1 VTLIAFMRLG
11 LATLL
16 ALATAACDRHAV
28 PKETLPMSPSPVAL
42 AVRSEPSA
50 IPVGSPIRVELTLTN
65 VGSAPVWINRRMSV
79 GYPDDILRE
88 VYVTVHD
95 ARGVLVKVS
104 DIERVDA
111 HRSPPIRSDFVELA
125 PKQSFRAD
133 VDLTLW
139 FPTRLLGHYTV
150 TVTYANDDA
159 GTAFGLQA
167 FTGAVTTAPFD
178 VTLASP

>member
-1 VTLIAFMRLG
+1 
-11 LATLL
+11 
-16 ALATAACDRHAV
+16 
-28 PKETLPMSPSPVAL
+28 MSPLPLAL
-42 AVRSEPSA
+42 AVRSEPST
-50 IPVGSPIRVELTLTN
+50 IPVGAPIHVELTLTN

-88 VYVTVHD
+88 IYIIAHD
-95 ARGVLVKVS
+95 AGGALVKVS

-111 HRSPPIRSDFVELA
+111 HRSSPTRNDFVELA

-139 FPTRLLGHYTV
+139 FPTRLPGRYSV

-159 GTAFGLQA
+159 GAAFGLQA

-178 VTLASP
+178 LTLVLP